1 MQMLRLPSGR
11 FFNVETIVTT
21 EKEIYH
27 QGNAGDNSLF
37 TVYVSALDEDG
48 TDVRHFEGADAR
60 ALYKWL
66 EANAVAIGEDGREVA
81 KVTGDGFPPGYAEFL
96 KALKVIWPF
105 GLSDVVAYDDYEL
118 SIDDLGS
125 MIDDGFILSTSKG
138 YIIRELGIS
147 MIEDD

>member
-1 MQMLRLPSGR
+1 MKLLRLPSGR
-11 FFNVETIVTT
+11 GVNVDDIFEFG
-21 EKEIYH
+21 KLLK
-27 QGNAGDNSLF
+27 GPN
-37 TVYVSALDEDG
+37 VYGG
-48 TDVRHFEGADAR
+48 TDVLYVNGEFSLFFEDADAR
-60 ALYKWL
+60 ALYAWL
-66 EANAVAIGEDGREVA
+66 EAHSAAIGEDGREVA
-81 KVTGDGFPPGYAEFL
+81 KVPSDGFPPGYAEFL